1 MIVYVGIKKISSALF
16 FIVAVVVKIRF
27 YFSFLIL
34 NIGFHL
40 IMFFALLQR
49 QWSVIHDIS

>member
-1 MIVYVGIKKISSALF
+1 MIVYVSIKKTISSALF
-16 FIVAVVVKIRF
+16 FIVAVILKSRF

-40 IMFFALLQR
+40 IMFFALL
-49 QWSVIHDIS
+49 